1 MSINNISICDKGP
14 KTSRSQKTKAHAK
27 MSRERDK
34 EYTKYFSLRDLCA
47 FAALRESFCFYSIL
61 KRLMLAFV
69 IQSGLSAAF
78 AQVPTDS
85 SKSVG
90 AFRFE
95 VEVKLVNVTST
106 VTDKEGKAV
115 KGLNKDDFEL
125 YENGTPQEIVDFSAD
140 ENAPVS
146 LAILLDTS
154 GSMVDKLDE
163 AVDALKHFIDAINPK
178 SEICVYDFD
187 NQIRLAQ
194 DFTSERKK
202 LLHLLKK
209 LEAGGGTAMYDAV
222 AHAVIKLREGRFP
235 KKAILLITDGHD
247 TASRKD
253 FDTTRQEL
261 QSAEVLLYVIGI
273 GHGEKGSYGHGIIAG
288 VEDEVNEK
296 VLNAF
301 TDDTGGRTF
310 IVKGA
315 HKGKGVDV
323 IDRAALDVAGE
334 LYYQYVLSYVSSNEA
349 AAGEWRDIKVNV
361 KNKDWRVR
369 ARRGYRPPE
378 KAVAQSRNKL

>member
-1 MSINNISICDKGP
+1 MKCINN
-14 KTSRSQKTKAHAK
+14 
-27 MSRERDK
+27 
-34 EYTKYFSLRDLCA
+34 FSLHGKGLLLA
-47 FAALRESFCFYSIL
+47 FAMQSSLGTAL
-61 KRLMLAFV
+61 
-69 IQSGLSAAF
+69 
-78 AQVPTDS
+78 AQVPTDT
-85 SKSVG
+85 SKAAG

-95 VEVKLVNVTST
+95 VEVNLVKVTTT
-106 VTDKEGKAV
+106 VTDNKGTLA
-115 KGLNKDDFEL
+115 KGLAKEDFAL

-140 ENAPVS
+140 KNAPVS
-146 LAILLDTS
+146 LALLLDTS
-154 GSMVDKLDE
+154 GSMVDKIDE

-187 NQIRLAQ
+187 NSTRLVQ
-194 DFTSERKK
+194 DFTSDRKK
-202 LLHLLKK
+202 LLHVLKQ

-222 AHAVIKLREGRFP
+222 SQAVVKLREGRFP

-247 TASRKD
+247 TGSLKD
-253 FDTTRQEL
+253 FEQARKEL

-273 GHGEKGSYGHGIIAG
+273 GHGEKGSFGHGLIEIG
-288 VEDEVNEK
+288 EDEVNEK

-315 HKGKGVDV
+315 HKVKGVDV

-349 AAGEWRDIKVNV
+349 STAEWRDIKVDV
-361 KNKDWRVR
+361 KNKELRVR

-378 KAVAQSRNKL
+378 KTAAQSRKDQ